1 MFEIIKN
8 VNPNHETGYM
18 NSTELFE
25 ALIQLGL
32 TNDHEY
38 QTEIAPEIDHTLEL
52 HPNATIDEIADVF
65 IDDIL
70 ELEDALGDLEIETL
84 VVKDYIITDLG
95 CYDCDY
101 VLGYRIE
108 GAYTCKCGAHFVKT
122 ENHNY
127 CGFCGAK
134 I

>member
-8 VNPNHETGYM
+8 VNPNDVTGYM
-18 NSTELFE
+18 NATELYE
-25 ALIQLGL
+25 ALIKLGL
-32 TNDHEY
+32 TDSDEY
-38 QTEIAPEIDHTLEL
+38 QVIAQEINHTLEL
-52 HPNATIDEIADVF
+52 HPNATMDEIAEAF

-70 ELEDALGDLEIETL
+70 DLEDALGDLEVETL
-84 VVKDYIITDLG
+84 VVEDYAGTDRGFQDLS
-95 CYDCDY
+95 Y
-101 VLGYRIE
+101 VLGYRIR

-127 CGFCGAK
+127 CGNCGAK